1 MKYYIFLFFLFSA
14 QLTLAQYTF
23 KSNSKNIE
31 LFSIGNTQNISRVK
45 QQYASKIYR
54 TNLGDTLT
62 VEPIIALT
70 VKNKET
76 IDNIIKQYNGK
87 LSFSEK
93 IGNVYYLACNASSS
107 DEILSI
113 TSQLS
118 QNKNVIECDAVH
130 YSNFKKFNTLYP
142 KQYYLHNIN
151 GVDIN
156 IENAWNI
163 ASNLGNNIIV
173 TVIDEGV
180 EHNHEDLPNILDGYT
195 ANYANENGNPINAT
209 TNSPKAHGTACAG
222 IISAENNTI
231 GIRGIASNAQ
241 ILPINIC
248 PNDYFANDLEIAKAI
263 RWASERADVLSCSW
277 GGNGG
282 SSVSISEALKDA
294 LTNGRNGKG
303 CIIVFASGNGATL
316 YNNLAYPASEKGVI
330 SVGAVDKTGKI
341 WNYSQRGDG
350 LSLVA
355 PSGKTDLKGDIAT
368 TDRMGTLGYEK
379 GNYTEHFGGTSAA
392 CPQVAG
398 VAALMLAVNPNLTTT
413 EVKNILEKTATDLGQ
428 TGYDTTYGYGLVN
441 AYSAVCGVYPSNING
456 QASIQKKGTYS
467 IPNLPSYATV
477 TWNLPSQDTNAIS
490 ISVTGEGNNECT
502 IELNGE
508 KTIRT
513 TLTATISV
521 NRTIVKTLKK
531 DIGILGT
538 FSGTYS
544 VSATSNSA
552 AITNRTFTSSSIL
565 EAFSEATVTGK
576 SNDLY
581 YYSATLSGKKVDNW
595 QYKDGTFSFTVPK
608 STSAGYTYINLTP
621 QFAGGKKISLKVYS
635 IKTSYNL
642 SLAHTGNTLHVKLI
656 KESDNSSNNDLV
668 SLQANEEQN
677 TIWTIEVF
685 NTNTGQKQAVV
696 ESHDGAYMFNTYNWI
711 KGTYVI
717 RVTNGINSISKKI
730 AIR

>member
-1 MKYYIFLFFLFSA
+1 MKYLVFLIFLFST

-23 KSNSKNIE
+23 KSKSKYIE
-31 LFSIGNTQNISRVK
+31 LVSIGNSQKITRAK
-45 QQYASKIYR
+45 QSYSSKIYR

-62 VEPIIALT
+62 VDPIIALT
-70 VKNKET
+70 VKDKKV
-76 IDNIIKQYNGK
+76 IDNIIQQYNDK

-130 YSNFKKFNTLYP
+130 NSNFKKFNTLYS
-142 KQYYLHNIN
+142 KQYYLHNTN

-163 ASNLGNNIIV
+163 ARNLGENIV
-173 TVIDEGV
+173 VAVVDEGV
-180 EHNHEDLPNILDGYT
+180 EHNHEDLPNVIDGYT
-195 ANYANENGNPINAT
+195 ANYANENGNPINAS
-209 TNSPKAHGTACAG
+209 TNNPKAHGTACAG
-222 IISAENNTI
+222 IIAAENNNI
-231 GIRGIASNAQ
+231 GIRGIASNTQ

-248 PNDYFANDLEIAKAI
+248 PNNQFANDLEIAKAI
-263 RWASERADVLSCSW
+263 RWASERADILSCSW

-282 SSVSISEALKDA
+282 SSLSISEALKDA
-294 LTNGRNGKG
+294 LANGRNGKG
-303 CIIVFASGNGATL
+303 CIIVFASGNGATR

-330 SVGAVDKTGKI
+330 SVGAVDKTGNI

-355 PSGKTDLKGDIAT
+355 PSGATDLNGDIVT
-368 TDRMGTLGYEK
+368 TDRMGSLGYEN
-379 GNYTEHFGGTSAA
+379 GNYTERFGGTSAA

-398 VAALMLAVNPNLTTT
+398 VAALMLAINPNLTAT
-413 EVKNILEKTATDLGQ
+413 EVKNILEETATDLGQ
-428 TGYDTTYGYGLVN
+428 TGYDTTYGHGLVN
-441 AYSAVCGVYPSNING
+441 AYSAVYRVFPTNING
-456 QASIQKKGTYS
+456 QTTIQKKGTYS
-467 IPNLPSYATV
+467 IANLPNFTTV
-477 TWNLPSQDTNAIS
+477 TWSLPSKDANAIS
-490 ISVTGEGNNECT
+490 MSVNGEGNNECT

-513 TLTATISV
+513 TLTATIRV
-521 NRTIVKTLKK
+521 NGAIVKTINKT
-531 DIGILGT
+531 IGVLGT

-544 VSATSNSA
+544 VTATSNSA
-552 AITNRTFTSSSIL
+552 AIYNRPFTNSSIL
-565 EAFSEATVTGK
+565 EAYSEATVTGK
-576 SNDLY
+576 SDDLF

-595 QYKDGTFSFTVPK
+595 QYKNGTFSFTVPK
-608 STSAGYTYINLTP
+608 STSSGYTYINLTP
-621 QFAGGKKISLKVYS
+621 LFAGGKKISFKVYS

-642 SLAHTGNTLHVKLI
+642 SLAHTGNMLHIKLI
-656 KESDNSSNNDLV
+656 KESDNSSNNDLA
-668 SLQANEEQN
+668 SLQTNEEQN

-696 ESHDGAYMFNTYNWI
+696 ESHDGAYMFNTSNWI

-717 RVTNGINSISKKI
+717 RVTNGIYSISKKI